1 MLGGMGRWYAGFAL
15 VGIAVATGF
24 AVADGGST
32 VKKTQL
38 TIWSNNQ
45 SSTAYY
51 DPYAYGR
58 GGGYGGASY
67 GGSASAAAQIV
78 EEREANVTA
87 TGEVRFDNIATTVDA
102 SSVSL
107 VDLTEPNATV
117 GEQRYQ
123 KGAATPSEILL
134 RAVGEQVTVVGV
146 KGEITGILRAV
157 DETMLAVE
165 VTTGDQKRL
174 TVIQRSQVQDVR
186 LPSTASTT
194 PTFTWRVGVKNA
206 GKHSLRMSYRATGL
220 VWSADY
226 LAVLDESGTKMDF
239 SAWATVRNDSGV
251 KFENANV
258 TLVDGGGSSPAA
270 NPYAPRARTATP
282 VTTKFPIARP
292 VTVGSGESVQV
303 ELAPA
308 QKGMKAKS
316 VVVYESMVDASASF
330 TSYPSADCSHYA
342 SGGMGPGTAQL
353 ALEADFGGKTPLPA
367 GRVRLRRRSGDQ
379 IEVVNDEDIAAT
391 TGVARVTISG
401 MPDVSG
407 ERITQNCNVD
417 ENAHTIDEKL
427 EIKVT
432 NKSSKAVEVVLK
444 EYAWRWAVFKVVSES
459 QKGEQ
464 VTPQTREYRL
474 SIPAKGSKSV
484 TYALRYSW

>member
-1 MLGGMGRWYAGFAL
+1 MGRWYAGFAL
-15 VGIAVATGF
+15 VGIAVVTGF

-45 SSTAYY
+45 SSAAYY
-51 DPYAYGR
+51 DPYDRYGR
-58 GGGYGGASY
+58 GGYGGAGY

-78 EEREANVTA
+78 EEREATVSAN
-87 TGEVRFDNIATTVDA
+87 GEVRFDNVATTVDA

-107 VDLTEPNATV
+107 VDLTEPSATV

-123 KGAATPSEILL
+123 KGASTPSEILL
-134 RAVGEQVTVVGV
+134 RAIGEQVTVVGV

-165 VTTGDQKRL
+165 VGSGDQKRL
-174 TVIQRSQVQDVR
+174 TVIQRAQVQDVR
-186 LPSTASTT
+186 LPNTASTT
-194 PTFTWRVGVKNA
+194 PTFTWRVAAKTA
-206 GKHSLRMSYRATGL
+206 GKHTLRMSYRATGL

-251 KFENANV
+251 KFENASV
-258 TLVDGGGSSPAA
+258 TLVDGGGSGPGA

-282 VTTKFPIARP
+282 VTTKFAIARP
-292 VTVGSGESVQV
+292 VTVGNGESVQV

-316 VVVYESMVDASASF
+316 VVVYESMIDASASF

-342 SGGMGPGTAQL
+342 SGQMGPGSAQL

-391 TGVARVTISG
+391 NGVARVTISG

-407 ERITQNCNVD
+407 ERITQKCNVD
-417 ENAHTIDEKL
+417 ENAHTIDEEL

-432 NKSSKAVEVVLK
+432 NKSGKAVEVVLK
-444 EYAWRWAVFKVVSES
+444 EYAWRWAVFKVVKES

-484 TYALRYSW
+484 TYALRYTW

>member
-1 MLGGMGRWYAGFAL
+1 MGRWYAGFAL

-45 SSTAYY
+45 TSTAYY
-51 DPYAYGR
+51 DPYAGYGR
-58 GGGYGGASY
+58 GGIGGASY
-67 GGSASAAAQIV
+67 GGGASAAAQIV
-78 EEREANVTA
+78 EEREATVSAN
-87 TGEVRFDNIATTVDA
+87 GEVRFDNVATTVDA
-102 SSVSL
+102 SSVQL
-107 VDLTEPNATV
+107 VDLTEPSAPI

-123 KGAATPSEILL
+123 KGAKTPSEILL
-134 RAVGEQVTVVGV
+134 RSVGDTVTVVAT

-157 DETMLAVE
+157 DEAMIAVE
-165 VTTGDQKRL
+165 IGTGDQKRL
-174 TVIQRSQVQDVR
+174 TVIQRAQIQDVR

-194 PTFTWRVGVKNA
+194 PTFTWRVGVKTP
-206 GKHSLRMSYRATGL
+206 GKHTLQMSYRATGL

-251 KFENANV
+251 KFENAQV
-258 TLVDGGGSSPAA
+258 TLVDGGGSAPAA
-270 NPYAPRARTATP
+270 NPYAPRARSAP
-282 VTTKFPIARP
+282 AVTTKFPIARP
-292 VTVGSGESVQV
+292 VTVGDGESVQV

-308 QKGMKAKS
+308 QKGLKAKS
-316 VVVYESMVDASASF
+316 VVVYESMLDASGSF

-342 SGGMGPGTAQL
+342 SGQMGPGTAQL

-367 GRVRLRRRSGDQ
+367 GRVRLRRRNGDQ
-379 IEVVNDEDIAAT
+379 IEVVNDEDIGAT
-391 TGVARVTISG
+391 KGVARVNISP
-401 MPDVSG
+401 MPDISG
-407 ERITQNCNVD
+407 ERITQGCNVD
-417 ENAHTIDEKL
+417 ENARTIDEKL

-432 NKSSKAVEVVLK
+432 NKSGKAVEVVLK
-444 EYAWRWAVFKVVSES
+444 EYAWRWATFKVVSES
-459 QKGEQ
+459 VKGEQ